1 MERNDSAKRQSHID
15 TRIDRLSGNPEWGG
29 RKVELEAKWHKIH
42 YEIYSQLCFDEH
54 VLVRWWFVSWSVLS
68 PKNLAMFEKIA
79 SEKYGLEW

>member
-54 VLVRWWFVSWSVLS
+54 VLVR
-68 PKNLAMFEKIA
+68 
-79 SEKYGLEW
+79 